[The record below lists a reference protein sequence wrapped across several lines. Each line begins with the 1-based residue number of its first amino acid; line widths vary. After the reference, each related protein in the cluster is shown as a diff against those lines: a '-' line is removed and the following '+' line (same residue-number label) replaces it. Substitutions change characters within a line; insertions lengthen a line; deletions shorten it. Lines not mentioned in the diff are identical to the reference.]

1 MEPGLIIFFMLI
13 VLVSLGMA
21 GGLIWWAKQPPKSV
35 LHAPSASRPPVS
47 SPSTSFTPA
56 GIIGMVASSVVFGL
70 GVLAGFSLVPVILG
84 LALLGAGFSSRHT
97 PPLKLCPACRMAVPL
112 QATV

>member
-1 MEPGLIIFFMLI
+1 
-13 VLVSLGMA
+13 
-21 GGLIWWAKQPPKSV
+21 
-35 LHAPSASRPPVS
+35 
-47 SPSTSFTPA
+47 
-56 GIIGMVASSVVFGL
+56 MVASSVVFGL